1 MRSENEEKMRR
12 GFERT
17 AAELKKEL
25 NETKSALTK
34 DQVNASTLLSEN
46 RMIKS
51 LLEREQE
58 RRKNVSFTVGRIRF
72 HVTPMKLFVC
82 SIYLHIS
89 SASKINPLCFF
100 IVIFH

>member
-58 RRKNVSFTVGRIRF
+58 RRKNVSYFVYFISYQTGMFINSRF
-72 HVTPMKLFVC
+72 L
-82 SIYLHIS
+82 LR
-89 SASKINPLCFF
+89 A
-100 IVIFH
+100 

>member
-1 MRSENEEKMRR
+1 MRR

-58 RRKNVSFTVGRIRF
+58 RRKNVSFVEYFISY
-72 HVTPMKLFVC
+72 VKLE
-82 SIYLHIS
+82 Y
-89 SASKINPLCFF
+89 
-100 IVIFH
+100 